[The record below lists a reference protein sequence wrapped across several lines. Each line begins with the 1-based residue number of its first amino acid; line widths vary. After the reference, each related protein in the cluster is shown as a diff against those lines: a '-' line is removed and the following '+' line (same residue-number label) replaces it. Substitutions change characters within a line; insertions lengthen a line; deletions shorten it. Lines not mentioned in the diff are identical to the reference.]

1 MENKSKNGFTGYVVE
16 IKKVGSN
23 YRALDINEKDITSDI
38 PRISR
43 KKAYEA
49 KMALAEFKTST
60 GKSLWKMIEMNEFSS
75 QTKSMNPKVDK
86 QDTEEKSDHDA
97 LKDLIHKDSVA
108 LRPIGLVMEDLQW
121 KHLIRSTYR
130 GKNIMMTG
138 ATGCGKTFAV
148 QCLIKALDRPSFYFN
163 LGATQDPRATLIG
176 NTHFNKENGTY
187 FSQSTF
193 VKAIQVENS
202 IILLDELSRAH
213 PEAGNI
219 LMSVLD
225 YGQRYLRLDEQDGAP
240 VIKVAHGVTF
250 VATANIGNEYTS
262 TRVMDRALKDRF
274 TIIEMKLLNKEQEEG
289 LLKYQFPYAD
299 DYSLES
305 IAAIA
310 DHTRKEMKSEDS
322 KISDMISTRAS
333 VEMAELI
340 YDGFTLAEA
349 AEVVIYPYFSDDGG
363 TNSERTYIQQL
374 VQKYIKD
381 ENSEDQYDNKE
392 VTNDLEYKDV
402 DDS

>member
-1 MENKSKNGFTGYVVE
+1 MMRCKGKLIFLFFLIIIFSPYSFAHLDAGEEKVIDDYLIDLGYAPE
-16 IKKVGSN
+16 SPKVTDKVTLAFN
-23 YRALDINEKDITSDI
+23 LINNTTKEVIEPTSVWI
-38 PRISR
+38 RIS
-43 KKAYEA
+43 
-49 KMALAEFKTST
+49 S
-60 GKSLWKMIEMNEFSS
+60 
-75 QTKSMNPKVDK
+75 PKEVVF
-86 QDTEEKSDHDA
+86 A
-97 LKDLIHKDSVA
+97 
-108 LRPIGLVMEDLQW
+108 G
-121 KHLIRSTYR
+121 
-130 GKNIMMTG
+130 
-138 ATGCGKTFAV
+138 TF
-148 QCLIKALDRPSFYFN
+148 
-163 LGATQDPRATLIG
+163 
-176 NTHFNKENGTY
+176 
-187 FSQSTF
+187 
-193 VKAIQVENS
+193 
-202 IILLDELSRAH
+202 H
-213 PEAGNI
+213 PEAKNI
-219 LMSVLD
+219 
-225 YGQRYLRLDEQDGAP
+225 AF
-240 VIKVAHGVTF
+240 T
-250 VATANIGNEYTS
+250 YT
-262 TRVMDRALKDRF
+262 
-274 TIIEMKLLNKEQEEG
+274 
-289 LLKYQFPYAD
+289 FPYAD